1 MIRVSFRQG
10 MLAGFA
16 MIVLFLGGA
25 ALHGWLLLERLVEQ
39 SRSSSEYALQ
49 LTASIQELE
58 ERTIDIERSARQY
71 LVLDDP
77 VFHQRFEEHL
87 AQSLTLVERLKGQ
100 TDGRLLPLLG
110 GWQMGAEARR
120 SGLEK
125 RVSSAELAPLLS
137 RLAELNDLLRQA
149 TQRSVEA
156 QSKQVL
162 DELEAHRLRLG
173 SQMAL
178 ALAGAL
184 LVALGMGW
192 WLVRPVRQLDQAIAR
207 LGASRFDEPISVGG
221 PADLRQIGRRLDW
234 LRTRLSELETD
245 RERSLRHVSH
255 ELKTPLTAL
264 REGVSLLREEVPG
277 PLASGQREVVEILQ
291 HNVRGL
297 QEQIESLLTLNA
309 AAFEARRLQIAPVRP
324 RKLLASVVQR
334 RELHSQSRQL
344 KIIIESSQ
352 ETAMLDAEKMSV
364 VLDNLL
370 SNAIDFS
377 PLGGEI
383 SLIAR
388 RGDNA
393 WCFECID
400 QGPGVAA
407 EDARR
412 IFDPFVQGQRQAPAQ
427 RRGSGVGLSIVR
439 ELVRAMGGAVVLLP
453 TEAGAHFHVELPD
466 DL

>member
-1 MIRVSFRQG
+1 
-10 MLAGFA
+10 
-16 MIVLFLGGA
+16 
-25 ALHGWLLLERLVEQ
+25 
-39 SRSSSEYALQ
+39 
-49 LTASIQELE
+49 
-58 ERTIDIERSARQY
+58 
-71 LVLDDP
+71 
-77 VFHQRFEEHL
+77 
-87 AQSLTLVERLKGQ
+87 
-100 TDGRLLPLLG
+100 LLG
-110 GWQMGAEARR
+110 GWQLVAEALR

-125 RVSSAELAPLLS
+125 RVSSTELAPLLS

-277 PLASGQREVVEILQ
+277 PLVDNQREVVEILQ
-291 HNVRGL
+291 HNVIDL
-297 QEQIESLLTLNA
+297 QQQIESLLSLNA
-309 AAFEARRLQIAPVRP
+309 AAFEARRLRPTPVQLS
-324 RKLLASVVQR
+324 KLLNEAMQR
-334 RELHSQSRQL
+334 RELQIQARQL
-344 KIIIESSQ
+344 KVMVDAPDEKIL
-352 ETAMLDAEKMSV
+352 LDAEKMSI

-370 SNAIDFS
+370 SNAVDFS
-377 PLGGEI
+377 PEGGEI
-383 SLIAR
+383 QLTAIHKDNSLHLA
-388 RGDNA
+388 
-393 WCFECID
+393 CID
-400 QGPGVAA
+400 QGPGVAD
-407 EDARR
+407 EDVQR
-412 IFDPFVQGQRQAPAQ
+412 IFDPFVQGRRAAPLP
-427 RRGSGVGLSIVR
+427 RKGSGVGLSIVR
-439 ELVRAMGGAVVLLP
+439 ELVRAMGGSVSLMP
-453 TEAGAHFHVELPD
+453 SQQGAHFCVEIPD
-466 DL
+466 DQ